1 MARYLVQ
8 VPLDSLSEDRKAGV
22 ANSRHG
28 RQSRMK
34 TITIRHF

>member
-22 ANSRHG
+22 ANSIVPTHHDG
-28 RQSRMK
+28 AYP
-34 TITIRHF
+34 